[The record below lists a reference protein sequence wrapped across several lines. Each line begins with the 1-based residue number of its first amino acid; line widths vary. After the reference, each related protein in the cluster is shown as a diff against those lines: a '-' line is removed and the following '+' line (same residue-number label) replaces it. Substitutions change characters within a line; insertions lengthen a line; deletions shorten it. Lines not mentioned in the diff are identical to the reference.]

1 MLSPTPVTIG
11 TQELRGENRTV
22 GESGKWGGNTF
33 GQTRHKET
41 EHLCYHTG
49 SLEATV
55 SSAWRSG
62 CIYSVKEKDLL
73 GRMPKTEHFWQF
85 QQSNSQGHMVL
96 TLSFLWTTFWVA
108 MHNPNFYHLRPQ
120 ILERLLGFSSAPR
133 SFSSINNCVRGYN
146 SLLHLS
152 CHRTLLKLESCSF

>member
-1 MLSPTPVTIG
+1 MRTGQWERVANGVGTPLGRPGIRRQSICVIIQAAWRQQSAQHG
-11 TQELRGENRTV
+11 DQGVYILLRKRI
-22 GESGKWGGNTF
+22 SLGGCPKRSTF
-33 GQTRHKET
+33 GNSNK
-41 EHLCYHTG
+41 
-49 SLEATV
+49 A
-55 SSAWRSG
+55 
-62 CIYSVKEKDLL
+62 
-73 GRMPKTEHFWQF
+73 
-85 QQSNSQGHMVL
+85 NSQGHMVL
-96 TLSFLWTTFWVA
+96 TLSFLWATFWVA